1 MFIIILRHHYVKV
14 GGVFPISKNSIVVLA
29 AFLKNY
35 FGKLNHIKCRRG
47 SDCLNNIVITDWIT
61 GIGLKTQIIVY
72 LSGGWA
78 MKLLMVSH
86 PTNFGV

>member
-47 SDCLNNIVITDWIT
+47 SDCLNNISD
-61 GIGLKTQIIVY
+61 
-72 LSGGWA
+72 
-78 MKLLMVSH
+78 
-86 PTNFGV
+86 N